1 MQVRSLGQEDPWN
14 RIWQPTTEATYH
26 THTHTHTP
34 CIQYS
39 CLENSM
45 DRGGWQVAVH
55 GVKKS
60 WTQLSVHTL
69 PLRHW
74 LP

>member
-1 MQVRSLGQEDPWN
+1 
-14 RIWQPTTEATYH
+14 
-26 THTHTHTP
+26 
-34 CIQYS
+34 
-39 CLENSM
+39 M

-74 LP
+74 LPQSCIFEVLQEPQGSTPFPLYLLNVREDTANSVMYLYY